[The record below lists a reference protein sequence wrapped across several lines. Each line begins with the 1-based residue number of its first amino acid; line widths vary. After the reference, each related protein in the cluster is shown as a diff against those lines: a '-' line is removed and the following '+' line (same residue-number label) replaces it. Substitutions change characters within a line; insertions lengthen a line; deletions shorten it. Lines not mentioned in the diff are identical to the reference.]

1 MCRLRTRLAA
11 IDNACARRE
20 VHCTWGESSSRCCIH
35 SCRGRGACVNGSCQ
49 CDTGFSGVDCS
60 MSADAPH
67 CPNGAPQPRGI
78 FIGEEGLHATG
89 GSSTMSPARFG
100 YAHECKGHPITTL
113 EPSLNGIYAPIDIF
127 LLRLLSDHTFRSLS
141 RSCAQAEWHPMY
153 ARRIYHNTDLVSKW
167 SIRAVLRQRRQSRG
181 APMLPWI
188 HEDHSDV
195 GSCGEPLDHFTE
207 GDILLTYWGHV
218 ACKPPNVFL
227 VVVPGGTR
235 HSLVLNRT
243 EHRWTSMHPELVTWA
258 RRVYSPA
265 HLHAPRRPVLYF
277 QGSTREAGASAD
289 VVSRCFF
296 PHNRSKGC
304 GQGVYSLGI
313 RQAVRRTIGS
323 DARVVFNVGKTGGYL
338 TTLSQTEFCLTAPGF
353 GFGVRI
359 IDYVATGCL
368 PVIVRVEP
376 QVLLPLE
383 PDLDYS
389 AFAVSIPFAAIGALP
404 EILAN
409 MSSTEIRRK
418 REALRDVHKQFIWDE
433 GYGQAYEAVL
443 GALQRRLSR
452 RHMKP

>member
-1 MCRLRTRLAA
+1 M
-11 IDNACARRE
+11 
-20 VHCTWGESSSRCCIH
+20 
-35 SCRGRGACVNGSCQ
+35 
-49 CDTGFSGVDCS
+49 
-60 MSADAPH
+60 
-67 CPNGAPQPRGI
+67 
-78 FIGEEGLHATG
+78 
-89 GSSTMSPARFG
+89 
-100 YAHECKGHPITTL
+100 
-113 EPSLNGIYAPIDIF
+113 
-127 LLRLLSDHTFRSLS
+127 
-141 RSCAQAEWHPMY
+141 
-153 ARRIYHNTDLVSKW
+153 
-167 SIRAVLRQRRQSRG
+167 
-181 APMLPWI
+181 
-188 HEDHSDV
+188 
-195 GSCGEPLDHFTE
+195 
-207 GDILLTYWGHV
+207 
-218 ACKPPNVFL
+218 
-227 VVVPGGTR
+227 VPGGTR

-243 EHRWTSMHPELVTWA
+243 EHRWTSIHPELVTWA

-265 HLHAPRRPVLYF
+265 QLHAPRRPVLYF

-289 VVSRCFF
+289 VVSRCFW

-323 DARVVFNVGKTGGYL
+323 DARVVFNVGKTKGVYL

-452 RHMKP
+452 RDNHEALK